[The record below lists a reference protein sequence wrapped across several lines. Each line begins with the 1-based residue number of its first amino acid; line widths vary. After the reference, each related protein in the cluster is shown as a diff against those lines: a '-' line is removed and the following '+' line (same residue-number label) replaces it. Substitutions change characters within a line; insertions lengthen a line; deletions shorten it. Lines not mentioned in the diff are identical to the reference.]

1 MGEKKKEQF
10 CHFCYC
16 FCNLRLT
23 LCPAD
28 TLQLW
33 KQWWGMVP
41 KCWPVAGLGSPLAS
55 LGCPGQ
61 RWLFH
66 CKAGG
71 AAGSAASCRLP
82 SAFAYSLE
90 VSFLEKLQPR
100 WSTTIW
106 WTWLRNVCIE
116 IRACGPMMGNDSTD
130 MARGRKADTKTCMR
144 TVHKHLTWRS
154 QGLMVTWHTFVWNV
168 NLRALCSAIWV
179 WALNKSPKVP
189 ECKNHRVIWG
199 GSDL

>member
-1 MGEKKKEQF
+1 MKRKDLCGGKKKEQF

-33 KQWWGMVP
+33 KQWWGMMP
-41 KCWPVAGLGSPLAS
+41 KCWPVAGRGSPSASLGSPR
-55 LGCPGQ
+55 Q

-71 AAGSAASCRLP
+71 AAGSAAICRLP

-90 VSFLEKLQPR
+90 LSFLEKLQHNYLMDLVEKCLHRDKGMWPYDGKWQHR
-100 WSTTIW
+100 HGQREESRHKN
-106 WTWLRNVCIE
+106 LHE
-116 IRACGPMMGNDSTD
+116 DSSQALN
-130 MARGRKADTKTCMR
+130 MKISRING
-144 TVHKHLTWRS
+144 HLTYLCLKCKS
-154 QGLMVTWHTFVWNV
+154 QSTVLSHLGMSTQQIPL
-168 NLRALCSAIWV
+168 
-179 WALNKSPKVP
+179 SPWMQ
-189 ECKNHRVIWG
+189 E
-199 GSDL
+199 S